1 MKLVA
6 MNSLYEKSDKASLK
20 KQKRLIEIANLD
32 PEVNLALRVDNL
44 ECLWEYD
51 LNLIKK
57 YGS

>member
-1 MKLVA
+1 